1 MLSSLLRAPVPPNLF
16 SRAPWQHVSEA
27 LQGDVDVCLAAV
39 GSGGAGALR
48 FCAEPLQSG
57 GLRAHVF
64 ALLRAR

>member
-1 MLSSLLRAPVPPNLF
+1 
-16 SRAPWQHVSEA
+16 VSEA
-27 LQGDVDVCLAAV
+27 LQGDADVCLAAV